1 MANDKQ
7 SLVMKRAFKYRLYP
21 TKEQEE
27 ILDKYLEE
35 SRQLYNSLLEAS
47 IKAYKEENKNLLGYD
62 LQKAALKLRKEKG
75 FTVYS
80 QSTQDVADRVTKSF
94 KNFFRR
100 VKENKEGKKQK
111 VGYPRFKPFGR
122 YKSIT
127 FPQYH
132 EGFKIL
138 GDNLLSVSGVGILK
152 IKYLKDI
159 TGKIKTLTIKKEPTG
174 NWYAVIIAEGEFK
187 NENHVCEGDK
197 AVGID
202 IGITSLVA
210 TSDGELVQNPKILNK
225 SEKLLKIRNRQLSK
239 KQKRSKNRV
248 KAKIRLAKVYKR
260 IEKERETFLHEITN
274 RLIKDY
280 KFIILEK
287 LNIMG
292 IVRNHHLAKSIL
304 DASWNELIR
313 QLSYKAE
320 EAGSVVLLVDPR
332 NTSKTCSRCGWI
344 DENLTLEDRVF
355 KCENCGLE
363 MDRDVNAA
371 KNIYKLGLEQLE
383 KLGTLSR
390 RGTMLNACGDEAS
403 TLEQSKASIVA
414 EAGKLGSDL
423 RFQDY

>member
-1 MANDKQ
+1 MR
-7 SLVMKRAFKYRLYP
+7 RAFKYRLYP

-27 ILDKYLEE
+27 LLDKYLEE

-47 IKAYKEENKNLLGYD
+47 IKAYKEENKHLLGYD
-62 LQKAALKLRKEKG
+62 LQKVALKLRKEKK
-75 FTVYS
+75 FTVYA
-80 QSTQDVADRVTKSF
+80 QSTQDVADRVTNAF
-94 KNFFRR
+94 KNLFRR

-111 VGYPRFKPFGR
+111 VGYPRFKSFGR

-127 FPQYH
+127 FPQYPY
-132 EGFKIL
+132 GFKIL
-138 GDNLLSVSGVGILK
+138 EDTLLSVSSVGILK
-152 IKYLKDI
+152 IKYLKDV

-174 NWYAVIIAEGEFK
+174 NWYAIIIAEGEFK
-187 NENHVCEGDK
+187 NGNHVCECDK

-202 IGITSLVA
+202 VGITSLIA
-210 TSDGELVQNPKILNK
+210 TSDGELIPNPKILLR
-225 SEKLLKIRNRQLSK
+225 SEKTLNIRHRQLSK
-239 KQKRSKNRV
+239 KQKESKNRA
-248 KAKIRLAKVYKR
+248 KARIRLAKAYSRV
-260 IEKERETFLHEITN
+260 ERQRSTFIHEVTN
-274 RLIKDY
+274 KLIKGY

-287 LNIMG
+287 LNIIGMTK
-292 IVRNHHLAKSIL
+292 NHHLAKSIL

-313 QLSYKAE
+313 QLTYKAE

-383 KLGTLSR
+383 KLGTLGL
-390 RGTMLNACGDEAS
+390 RGTDTNACGDEAS
-403 TLEQSKASIVA
+403 TLERFNASIVA
-414 EAGKLGSDL
+414 EAGST
-423 RFQDY
+423 YSPV